1 MAKKILFFFILLST
15 CSSLACQDSTSSH
28 RIIYLGDSHT
38 AGDFGARL
46 TQNLTKIY
54 DTASVKRYGVI
65 GASAQ
70 HWSKKDVSSIQKLKS
85 GYYCDGDGNKNGP
98 VPKNFPT
105 ATQLF
110 QGEAPQRVIIAL
122 GTNDVHAGC
131 LIKDKEDQMM
141 ATKALLA
148 QVRPGS
154 KCTWVGPTQQAS
166 DGVITKR
173 CGEDNIN
180 KFIDNLRET
189 VNSRCD
195 FIDSRKI
202 KINGVSITPNAGDKL
217 HYKGDLAIK
226 WADRVAAQFGELLSP
241 PLKNNSPAKPLNQAN

>member
-1 MAKKILFFFILLST
+1 MAKILFFFILIT
-15 CSSLACQDSTSSH
+15 AQFSLACQDSTSPQ

-54 DTASVKRYGVI
+54 NTTSIKRYGVI

-70 HWSKKDVSSIQKLKS
+70 HWGKKDISSIQKLKS

-122 GTNDVHAGC
+122 GTNDVHGGC

-141 ATKALLA
+141 ATKVLLS

-154 KCTWVGPTQQAS
+154 KCTWIGPTQQAS

-173 CGEDNIN
+173 CGDDKIN

-189 VNSRCD
+189 VSSRCD

-202 KINGVSITPNAGDKL
+202 KINGVAITPNAGDKL

-226 WADRVAAQFGELLSP
+226 WADRVAAQLDEQPSS
-241 PLKNNSPAKPLNQAN
+241 PLKNHLPVKPLKQAN